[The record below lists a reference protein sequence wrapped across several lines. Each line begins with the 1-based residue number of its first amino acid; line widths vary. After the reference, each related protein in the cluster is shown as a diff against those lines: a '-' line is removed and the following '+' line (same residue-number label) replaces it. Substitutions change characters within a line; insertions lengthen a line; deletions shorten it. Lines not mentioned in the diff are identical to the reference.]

1 MPISKVPTKSIFEA
15 IIGMPVQS
23 ILELG
28 NLILVSK
35 LISFL
40 ELIVDTL
47 GMINTS
53 SKPNFLS
60 LLSIINLLPKNVKI

>member
-1 MPISKVPTKSIFEA
+1 MKTIA
-15 IIGMPVQS
+15 ITGS
-23 ILELG
+23 SG
-28 NLILVSK
+28 NLGTK
-35 LISFL
+35 LTSFL